1 MELKIKE
8 VQLPEKIEFNFEEL
22 KTELTTKAH
31 DYEVMVYTE
40 DQVKEA
46 KTDRA
51 NLNKLKKALND
62 ERIRLE
68 KEYMKP
74 FNEFKGQI
82 NEVIGIID
90 KPIAIIDTQVKGYE
104 EKKKDEKRDKIIEL
118 WNSKEKPEFLDEF
131 DLFDERWL
139 NSSVSMKRVEED
151 IDSIIDKTMTEINTI
166 ESLSEFSFEAMEEY
180 KRTLNLAK
188 AIEEGKRLA
197 DIQKRKEEAERQKAE
212 LEKAMKE
219 EEERIQNEPSKET
232 ESVPVV
238 EETTPTQTQTEENET
253 PRTWIGFK
261 AYLSKEEAH
270 ELGEFIKAHN
280 IKIQQIL
287 I

>member
-1 MELKIKE
+1 M
-8 VQLPEKIEFNFEEL
+8 
-22 KTELTTKAH
+22 A
-31 DYEVMVYTE
+31 YTE

-46 KTDRA
+46 KNDRA
-51 NLNKLKKALND
+51 KLNKLKKALND

-74 FNEFKGQI
+74 FNEFKGQVNDI
-82 NEVIGIID
+82 IGIID
-90 KPIAIIDTQVKGYE
+90 EPIAIIDSQVKE
-104 EKKKDEKRDKIIEL
+104 FEQRKKDEKRDSIIEL

-139 NSSVSMKRVEED
+139 NSSVSMKKVEED
-151 IDSIIDKTMTEINTI
+151 IDGIIKKTMDEVKII
-166 ESLSEFSFEAMEEY
+166 EELPEYSFESLEEY
-180 KRTLNLAK
+180 KRTLDLSK
-188 AIEEGKRLA
+188 AISEGKRLA

-238 EETTPTQTQTEENET
+238 EETTPTQTQAEENET

>member
-22 KTELTTKAH
+22 KAELTTKTH
-31 DYEVMVYTE
+31 DYKVMAYTE

-51 NLNKLKKALND
+51 KLNKLKKALND

-74 FNEFKGQI
+74 FNEFKGQV
-82 NEVIGIID
+82 NEIIGIID
-90 KPIAIIDTQVKGYE
+90 EPIAIIDSQVKE
-104 EKKKDEKRDKIIEL
+104 FEQRKKDEKRDSIIEL

-139 NSSVSMKRVEED
+139 NSSVSMKKVEED
-151 IDSIIDKTMTEINTI
+151 IDGIIKKTMDEVKII
-166 ESLSEFSFEAMEEY
+166 EELPEYSFESLEEY
-180 KRTLNLAK
+180 KRTLDLSK
-188 AIEEGKRLA
+188 AISEGKRLA
-197 DIQKRKEEAERQKAE
+197 DIQKRKEEAERQKVE

-232 ESVPVV
+232 ESVPIA
-238 EETTPTQTQTEENET
+238 EEPTPTQTQTEENET

-261 AYLSKEEAH
+261 AYLSKEEAIKLGQFLTENNITIKKI
-270 ELGEFIKAHN
+270 EL
-280 IKIQQIL
+280 
-287 I
+287 